1 MAQAQITEK
10 LKKLQKQNTVATQTG
25 YDYEFNICLTKAKR
39 VHFCYSDIYK
49 EYVVNF
55 NYGGT
60 CQKFKLTKNDWNI
73 FRDHFETIDKIFG
86 NHDRNI

>member
-1 MAQAQITEK
+1 MAQAQIIEK
-10 LKKLQKQNTVATQTG
+10 FKKLQKQNTVATQTG

-55 NYGGT
+55 NY
-60 CQKFKLTKNDWNI
+60 
-73 FRDHFETIDKIFG
+73 
-86 NHDRNI
+86 